1 MRISCLSLKR
11 HLKQAYRA
19 GRTAHTQ
26 GLCEPAGRLS
36 LGIRSEEGGSLVE
49 FAFVVPLMMILITGM
64 FSIGLALNNYMV
76 LTNGVSA
83 GARAFALSRGVTVT
97 TSGGGT
103 SQITDPCAYA
113 VQIAKQAAPNLNTSA
128 ATFAITW
135 TPNGG
140 SATPYTT
147 SCNGITL
154 NTGDTVQVRATYPV
168 SMIIYGWRPGA
179 LNITG
184 QTTELVQ

>member
-1 MRISCLSLKR
+1 MPGLSKP
-11 HLKQAYRA
+11 KQ
-19 GRTAHTQ
+19 
-26 GLCEPAGRLS
+26 LS
-36 LGIRSEEGGSLVE
+36 FAAICSDRGGSLVE
-49 FAFVVPLMMILITGM
+49 FALVVPLMMILITGM

-97 TSGGGT
+97 TSGGST

-113 VQIAKQAAPNLNTSA
+113 VQFAKQAAPNLNTSA

-140 SATPYTT
+140 SATNYTT
-147 SCNGITL
+147 SCNGISL
-154 NTGDTVQVRATYPV
+154 NTGDTVQMKATYPV